1 MLGVHSVHSWD
12 LLSIVWNRRFDS
24 DVFGSSPVSPP
35 GAMVFSRIALS
46 GVSSEAAT
54 WRLSHDKRNQKFF
67 QWQLNVE
74 VLVTW
79 QVPSPNDEKL
89 PEPLLL
95 YWISLQRYGVAR
107 YLSPNICHVHCPT
120 SMPQFLQYSCGRC
133 APEICIFLDLGK
145 ARTGTGPKSQTPQW
159 FSVSKMPSNG
169 G

>member
-1 MLGVHSVHSWD
+1 MYTLEISWV
-12 LLSIVWNRRFDS
+12 LSEIEGLTPMCSAPVRFHLQGLW
-24 DVFGSSPVSPP
+24 F
-35 GAMVFSRIALS
+35 FSRIALS

-169 G
+169 GYRYRL